1 MIVYVDASCGA
12 VIHDHIGELY
22 CSLLRLISVFAQ
34 HWAILLGLKIYYTH
48 SKSSY
53 LGTTLNNTCWAH
65 T

>member
-34 HWAILLGLKIYYTH
+34 HWAILLGLKIYV
-48 SKSSY
+48 
-53 LGTTLNNTCWAH
+53 GTKFTLVCELKIKLSPFIGY
-65 T
+65 